1 MSRSGRAAPRGADSA
16 PAPRLFEHLPVLRV
30 VPTREIHL
38 HEEFDAERVD
48 AIARAMRRDRVLTNP
63 PIVASVPG
71 GKAFAL
77 LDGANRVMAARRLGF
92 PHFLVQVVEYG
103 DPAIVLSKWDHLV
116 RNFSGEEFFA
126 ALDRIP
132 GLERRPASLADA
144 RDTLAARGAFCYVHH
159 GARGTV
165 ALSPASRTESEVKLL
180 RAITGIYKD
189 RGTILRVLVNATL
202 PEEIDDADAFLLM
215 FPTFTK
221 DDIVRCALSR
231 HEKLPTG
238 ISRHVIPNR
247 ALRVNLPLSLLRS
260 AKSVAEKNR
269 ALEAH
274 VADRARR
281 NAIRHYTE
289 ATFIYDE

>member
-1 MSRSGRAAPRGADSA
+1 
-16 PAPRLFEHLPVLRV
+16 VLRV

-38 HEEFDAERVD
+38 HEEYDAARVG
-48 AIARAMRRDRVLTNP
+48 ALASAMRRDRVITNP

-71 GKAFAL
+71 RKAFAL
-77 LDGANRVMAARRLGF
+77 LDGANRVMAARSLGF
-92 PHFLVQVVEYG
+92 PHFLVQVVDYD

-116 RNFSGEEFFA
+116 RNFSDEEFFA
-126 ALDRIP
+126 ALERIH
-132 GLERRPASLADA
+132 GLVRRPASLADA
-144 RDTLAARGAFCYVHH
+144 RDTLAARGTFCYVHH
-159 GARGTV
+159 ARRGTV
-165 ALSPASRTESEVKLL
+165 ALSPASRTESEVRLL

-189 RGTILRVLVNATL
+189 RGSIVRMLLSGSV
-202 PEEIDDADAFLLM
+202 PEEIGDPSALLLM

-221 DDIVRCALSR
+221 EDIVRSALSR
-231 HEKLPTG
+231 NEKLPTG

-247 ALRVNLPLSLLRS
+247 ALRVNLPLALLRS
-260 AKSVAEKNR
+260 SKSIAAKNR

-274 VADRARR
+274 VAERARR